1 MAPSAGLLALLG
13 AGFQPHIPLLEPVL
27 EPCGPAP
34 SPHSPNTTFRSVEV
48 AAVNRFIFLGN
59 VRVRPRAG
67 RFFSS
72 PGRGG
77 GAGFW
82 QRAALAQHFRMSKQ
96 LKVKGW

>member
-13 AGFQPHIPLLEPVL
+13 AGSQPHIPLLEPVL

-48 AAVNRFIFLGN
+48 AAVNRFIVLGN

-67 RFFSS
+67 RGFSPHREGEEE
-72 PGRGG
+72 PGFGSGLR
-77 GAGFW
+77 
-82 QRAALAQHFRMSKQ
+82 
-96 LKVKGW
+96 